1 MAIQQRRRAPSP
13 ASLPDPTLGA
23 PGLPMT
29 AAAPSPQSP
38 PLRAMILYLLLLG
51 LGALVGGSIG
61 FRLRRTYERVRPRTS
76 PRKKSGKKKNGRK

>member
-1 MAIQQRRRAPSP
+1 M
-13 ASLPDPTLGA
+13 LGA
-23 PGLPMT
+23 PGLPVDDGRPRPPLSRP
-29 AAAPSPQSP
+29 A

-61 FRLRRTYERVRPRTS
+61 FRLGRTYERVRPRTS